1 MSDSSGKDTDAEI
14 STPGGDASDPAA
26 AGDGATPADGTESPA
41 TVGTVAGEAH
51 EPEGQPEEGR
61 PETAGAA
68 SDDDG
73 DTSGEEPDADSAE
86 HGEPNPEAPVADNG
100 DRGLTARQEDDAR
113 RAEKQAET
121 QARREE
127 RRKQR
132 RSRPKVKKLRF
143 ALVLAGLSLLAVVS
157 WVFGIM
163 MAVANDLPDL
173 EARAQ
178 YDRAQN
184 SVVLASD
191 GETKIATLT
200 GNQRRILLESSEI
213 SPLIKQAV
221 VAIEDERFYEHRGV
235 DYMGIARA
243 LREDILAGGAVQGGS
258 TITQQF
264 VKNALA
270 AQGSRSVLQ
279 KLREAALAYQIERQW
294 SKDKILTNY
303 LNNIYFGEGAYG
315 IEAAAKAFF
324 GDNHPGCGDEG
335 NRCAEVL
342 RVEEAAMLAG
352 MIASPTAY
360 SPKANP
366 EDAVNRRN
374 TVLFKMR
381 ELGSLA
387 VSDGEYEELLASSGP
402 ARTTIEPP
410 TEDSDAPFFTDWLRQ
425 QVVDKFGAGEAF
437 GGGLQVHSTLNAE
450 LQSAAQEA
458 VEGRLSG
465 LGPTAAVVVIDNS
478 DASILAM
485 VGGDNFEKSPFN
497 LATNGRRQPGSSFK
511 PFTLVTALENG
522 HTPTDVYESAP
533 IEIPFEAKVERKN
546 GKMKKVTDLFEVNNY
561 EDSYLGSATLTDATT
576 YSDNSV
582 YAQLGTE
589 VGTQKVAR
597 TAKEMGIHSPVPKN
611 PAMILGGMKRG
622 VTPLEMAY
630 AFTTIANDGAR
641 VSGTLA
647 SRGNGRGPVAIKK
660 VVDEDGDP
668 VTDDTGASGENERID
683 EQVLDPTVA
692 QQAKEMLHT
701 VVTSGTGQ
709 RAQVGDDFIWGKT
722 GTTDNNADA
731 WFVGANEQVTAAVWV
746 GYADG
751 ATPMESE
758 FGGLP
763 VDGGTL
769 PALIWNDVI
778 SAFDAIHAE
787 RTGKDEED
795 EGTETVPGETVPI
808 EPAPTTEPAPVP
820 APATPTP
827 EPVAPEEAPE
837 TPAAPPP
844 EEAAP
849 AGDAP
854 TAGGT
859 SG

>member
-1 MSDSSGKDTDAEI
+1 MSDSSGKNTQAEG
-14 STPGGDASDPAA
+14 PGQGEA
-26 AGDGATPADGTESPA
+26 AGPATTANGAARESAPESAVPAPAD
-41 TVGTVAGEAH
+41 
-51 EPEGQPEEGR
+51 EGAR
-61 PETAGAA
+61 T
-68 SDDDG
+68 
-73 DTSGEEPDADSAE
+73 
-86 HGEPNPEAPVADNG
+86 NG
-100 DRGLTARQEDDAR
+100 DRTPAAGGPTADAAETTAPVETAASPKAAASGNGADGLTARQQLEAERAEKRARKGAR
-113 RAEKQAET
+113 RAER
-121 QARREE
+121 QARRTE
-127 RRKQR
+127 RREQR
-132 RSRPKVKKLRF
+132 RQRPRVKKLRF
-143 ALVLAGLSLLAVVS
+143 ALVLLGLSVLAGVS
-157 WVFGIM
+157 WIFGIM

-200 GNQRRILLESSEI
+200 GNQRRILLESDEI

-221 VAIEDERFYEHRGV
+221 VAIEDERFYDHRGV

-315 IEAAAKAFF
+315 IEAAAKTFF

-352 MIASPTAY
+352 MIASPTTY

-366 EDAVNRRN
+366 EDALVRRN
-374 TVLFKMR
+374 TVLAKMR
-381 ELGSLA
+381 ELGSLTM
-387 VSDGEYEELLASSGP
+387 SDEEYEELLATSGP
-402 ARTTIEPP
+402 GRTTIEPP
-410 TEDSDAPFFTDWLRQ
+410 EEDSDAPFFTDWLRQ
-425 QVVDKFGAGEAF
+425 QVVDKYGAGEAF

-450 LQSAAQEA
+450 LQGAAQDA
-458 VEGRLSG
+458 VDSRLAG

-485 VGGDNFEKSPFN
+485 VGGDDFEKSPFN
-497 LATNGRRQPGSSFK
+497 LATNGRRQPGSSWK

-522 HTPTDVYESAP
+522 HTPDDVFESAP
-533 IEIPFEAKVERKN
+533 IEIPFEAKVRKKN
-546 GKMKKVTDLFEVNNY
+546 GELKEVTDLFEVNNY
-561 EDSYLGSATLTDATT
+561 EDSYLGTATLMDATT
-576 YSDNSV
+576 YSDNSI

-589 VGTQKVAR
+589 VGTAKIAK
-597 TAKEMGIHSPVPKN
+597 TAKEMGIHSSVPKN

-630 AFTTIANDGAR
+630 AYTTIANDGAR
-641 VSGTLA
+641 VSGTMA
-647 SRGNGRGPVAIKK
+647 SRGSGRGPVGIKK
-660 VVDEDGDP
+660 VVEEDGDP
-668 VTDDTGASGENERID
+668 VPDDSGGSGENERID
-683 EQVLDPTVA
+683 EQVLEAEAA

-709 RAQVGDDFIWGKT
+709 QAQVGDDFIWGKT

-731 WFVGANEQVTAAVWV
+731 WFVGANEEVTAAVWV

-751 ATPMESE
+751 ARPMETE

-763 VDGGTL
+763 VDGGTI

-778 SAFDAIHAE
+778 SAYDEIRAE
-787 RTGKDEED
+787 RGGGDEEED
-795 EGTETVPGETVPI
+795 ATTIPEETVPV
-808 EPAPTTEPAPVP
+808 EPAPAPVGAP
-820 APATPTP
+820 PPVEAPAP
-827 EPVAPEEAPE
+827 EPVAPEPAPEAPVTPPAE
-837 TPAAPPP
+837 TPEPTG
-844 EEAAP
+844 
-849 AGDAP
+849 GDAA
-854 TAGGT
+854 AGGT
-859 SG
+859 TG